1 MKKFLVQSVETE
13 KIDKETGEVLKST
26 KSTSV
31 IKQEVEPFFFTYSKQ
46 VLALYG
52 KNVFNITTKVLY
64 KLLEFAENNTGKVYM
79 NSDRV
84 QEILDICH
92 ISKRSYYRAINELK
106 EDGIISGDK
115 STFTIAENMYWK
127 GDRKTRN
134 ELMKAKLRV
143 TFDPVYDNND
153 KTITLMHTNDSCLS
167 HASRQH

>member
-46 VLALYG
+46 ILALYG
-52 KNVFNITTKVLY
+52 K
-64 KLLEFAENNTGKVYM
+64 EFAENNTGKVYM

-84 QEILDICH
+84 QEILYICH

-167 HASRQH
+167 HASR